1 MWKDKLKE
9 VIYILENSNIN
20 EIEVRFWFGKIK
32 VTKNAPVINTDSE
45 SLLDGSVVNMED
57 SSSDKSVETKETST
71 SSSPAN
77 TFTVRSPMPGT
88 FYSCPDPDSKPFVEI
103 GTKINKGDTLCI
115 IEAMKIMNEIQS
127 EKSGTIKEIVVEDG
141 NPIEFDQPLFII
153 DCSE

>member
-20 EIEVRFWFGKIK
+20 EIEVRFWFSKIK
-32 VTKNAPVINTDSE
+32 VTKDAPIINTDSE
-45 SLLDGSVVNMED
+45 SLSQEPAVKIEEPA
-57 SSSDKSVETKETST
+57 SDDSVETKEIST
-71 SSSPAN
+71 SPSAD

-103 GTKINKGDTLCI
+103 GAKVNEGDTLCI
-115 IEAMKIMNEIQS
+115 IEAMKIMTEIQS
-127 EKSGTIKEIVVEDG
+127 DKSGTIKEIMVEDG

>member
-20 EIEVRFWFGKIK
+20 EIEVRFWFSKIK
-32 VTKNAPVINTDSE
+32 VTKDAPIINTDSE
-45 SLLDGSVVNMED
+45 SLPEQTISKIEETSLNQLT
-57 SSSDKSVETKETST
+57 ETKEIPTPTS
-71 SSSPAN
+71 PH

-88 FYSCPDPDSKPFVEI
+88 FYSSPDPDSKPFVEI
-103 GTKINKGDTLCI
+103 RTQVNEGDTLCI

-127 EKSGTIKEIVVEDG
+127 EKSGTIKEIMIEDG

-153 DCSE
+153 DSSE

>member
-20 EIEVRFWFGKIK
+20 EIEVRFWFSKIK
-32 VTKNAPVINTDSE
+32 VTKDAPIINTDSE
-45 SLLDGSVVNMED
+45 SLSQEPAVKIEEP
-57 SSSDKSVETKETST
+57 SSDDSVETKEIST
-71 SSSPAN
+71 SPSAD

-88 FYSCPDPDSKPFVEI
+88 FYSCPDPDSKPFVET
-103 GTKINKGDTLCI
+103 GAKINEGDTLCI

-127 EKSGTIKEIVVEDG
+127 DKSGTIKEIMVEDG
-141 NPIEFDQPLFII
+141 NPIELDQPHFII